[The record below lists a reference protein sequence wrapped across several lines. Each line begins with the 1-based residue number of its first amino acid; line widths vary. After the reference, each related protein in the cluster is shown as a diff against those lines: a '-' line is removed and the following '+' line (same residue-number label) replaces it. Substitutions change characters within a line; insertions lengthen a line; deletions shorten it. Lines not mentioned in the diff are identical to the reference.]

1 MVPSVELNNGQ
12 KMPLLGLGCWQAPGD
27 EVAAA
32 VEAALLA
39 GYRHIDTAYN
49 YLNEDGVGRGI
60 KAAIASGK
68 IKRSDIFVV
77 TKLPNIGMQAGKVE
91 KFLRKSLK
99 SLGLDYIDLYLVH
112 VPIGLVERSETD
124 VFPFENGKLL
134 MDFSTD
140 LIAIWKEME
149 RMVSVGLTKSIGV
162 SNFTV
167 KQVRKILAIA
177 KIPPAVQ
184 QVECH
189 VYFQQTEMREMCKQ
203 HNIAFTSYSSLGS
216 PGSKMFMEKM
226 GMKVELPDLLSNPV
240 VRLVAEKHK
249 RTAAQVLLRFLV
261 QQDIIVI
268 PKSVKVERIKQNG
281 DLFSFKLDEVDMGA
295 LRLLDQGEA
304 GRIVRMKDL
313 FPNSDMHPEAPH

>member
-1 MVPSVELNNGQ
+1 MGSSVKLNNGQ

-68 IKRSDIFVV
+68 VKRSDIFVV
-77 TKLPNIGMQAGKVE
+77 TKLPMIGMQAGKVE
-91 KFLRKSLK
+91 KYLRKSIK
-99 SLGLDYIDLYLVH
+99 ALGLDYVDLYLVH
-112 VPIGLVERSETD
+112 APLGFAERSESD
-124 VFPFENGKLL
+124 PFPMDNGKVVL
-134 MDFSTD
+134 DCSTD
-140 LIAIWKEME
+140 LISVWKDME
-149 RMVSVGLTKSIGV
+149 KMVSLGLAKSIGV
-162 SNFTV
+162 SNFTD
-167 KQVRKILAIA
+167 KQVLKIVSNA
-177 KIPPAVQ
+177 KIPPAVH

-189 VYFQQTEMREMCKQ
+189 VYFQQLKMREVCKKY
-203 HNIAFTSYSSLGS
+203 NIAITAYAPLAS
-216 PGSKMFMEKM
+216 PGRKVLYEKR
-226 GMKVELPDLLSNPV
+226 GVKIELPDLLNNPV

-268 PKSVKVERIKQNG
+268 PKSTNAGRIKQNG
-281 DLFSFKLDEVDMGA
+281 DIFSFKLDELDMEA
-295 LRLLDQGEA
+295 LRFLNQGEA
-304 GRIVRMKDL
+304 GRSFTML
-313 FPNSDMHPEAPH
+313 SFPGVERHPECPF